1 MLGGLINM
9 DAIIDFGTL
18 ATVLKGSKPNYKDC
32 FQNIHKLHPI
42 VFSILTRYS
51 TKTPDIPTK
60 KNKINSSTANQVIL
74 SILKNRN
81 TKIAY
86 IAVKKIKKCL
96 TFDYCCVRN
105 RLLRK

>member
-1 MLGGLINM
+1 M
-9 DAIIDFGTL
+9 DTMTDFGTL
-18 ATVLKGSKPNYKDC
+18 VSVVKEPKSNYKDR
-32 FQNIHKLHPI
+32 FQDMYKPHSI
-42 VFSILTRYS
+42 VTTILTLCRA
-51 TKTPDIPTK
+51 KTPDIPTK
-60 KNKINSSTANQVIL
+60 KNKKSSSTDNQAIL
-74 SILKNRN
+74 IISKNKD